1 MDIKQLADKYDLK
14 HDQKDPTKSDF
25 WKHKQSGKWIIK
37 HDAVEKI
44 AVVEGII
51 FEDPDFIIS
60 ERDCCVLRGVAS
72 KPTGEETFRTEW
84 TIGEADMKS
93 NCKMGY
99 PYAMAEK
106 RLKDRLTLKL
116 IDAYEYGIYSDSEAD
131 TFSQSANTPISPTKP
146 QLTKLD
152 FLCKKL
158 NVGVN
163 IDGMDKTAVSS
174 KIDELVTQESIFDAQ
189 NKSNNYAMAKG
200 R

>member
-14 HDQKDPTKSDF
+14 HDQQDPTKSDF

-44 AVVEGII
+44 AVVEGIT

-84 TIGEADMKS
+84 TIGEADMQL

-116 IDAYEYGIYSDSEAD
+116 INAYEYGIYSDSEAD
-131 TFSQSANTPISPTKP
+131 SFSKSANR
-146 QLTKLD
+146 
-152 FLCKKL
+152 
-158 NVGVN
+158 
-163 IDGMDKTAVSS
+163 KTTASREAR
-174 KIDELVTQESIFDAQ
+174 DLVTEEKNQVATFEAQ
-189 NKSNNYAMAKG
+189 NKSNDYAMAKG

>member
-14 HDQKDPTKSDF
+14 HDQQDPTKSDF

-44 AVVEGII
+44 AVVEGIT

-84 TIGEADMKS
+84 TIGEADMKNG
-93 NCKMGY
+93 NCKMNY
-99 PYAMAEK
+99 PYAIAEK

-116 IDAYEYGIYSDSEAD
+116 INAYEYGIYSDSEAD
-131 TFSQSANTPISPTKP
+131 TFSQSVNTPISPTKL

-158 NVGVN
+158 NVGIN
-163 IDGMDKTAVSS
+163 LEGMDRTAVSR
-174 KIDELVTQESIFDAQ
+174 KIEELVAQ
-189 NKSNNYAMAKG
+189 TENKSNDYAMVKG